1 MPHTRSVRNSFA
13 SSLVHDLVVS
23 TRVLSILGF
32 VFFFFYASFT
42 FLDLILRDFR
52 LGLTGKISNG
62 CVVGCGGRLLTTDFL
77 CEALVWEFL
86 CWWVCNRNNQCIM
99 HLGIVTMS
107 QEEFGTARLGV

>member
-23 TRVLSILGF
+23 TRVL
-32 VFFFFYASFT
+32 
-42 FLDLILRDFR
+42 R
-52 LGLTGKISNG
+52 KISNG